1 MGHLTGFA
9 AFRSA
14 ADMQAHKERMARQRR
29 EVRQDEQ
36 HEQHDA

>member
-14 ADMQAHKERMARQRR
+14 ADMQAHKERVARKRR
-29 EVRQDEQ
+29 EARRD
-36 HEQHDA
+36 EQHDA